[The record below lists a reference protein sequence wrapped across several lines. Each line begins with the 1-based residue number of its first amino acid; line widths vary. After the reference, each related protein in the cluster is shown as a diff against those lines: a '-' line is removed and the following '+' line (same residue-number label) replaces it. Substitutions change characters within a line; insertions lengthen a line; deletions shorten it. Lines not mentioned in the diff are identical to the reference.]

1 MESSYACRVNGAN
14 APVDCNYTE
23 RTPRFVNRRMGE
35 MAQPVRPLR
44 ADAARNRAR
53 VLEVAY
59 ETFAAEGLSVP
70 IDEIARRAE
79 VGAGTVYRHFPTKE
93 ALFAAVIEDRMQ
105 HLVDDGY
112 ALLRS
117 VGPGE
122 ALFAY
127 LRSLVLQWGAT
138 DRGLVDALAGI
149 GIDIETVAPDAEDA
163 FLAML
168 GDLLSAAQQA
178 GAARRD
184 IGVREVKSILVGCQA
199 MEAYNSALAE
209 RVTDVVVDGLR
220 ATR

>member
-1 MESSYACRVNGAN
+1 
-14 APVDCNYTE
+14 
-23 RTPRFVNRRMGE
+23 MGE

-112 ALLRS
+112 ALLKS

>member
-1 MESSYACRVNGAN
+1 MRWRN
-14 APVDCNYTE
+14 
-23 RTPRFVNRRMGE
+23 
-35 MAQPVRPLR
+35 PVRPLR

-93 ALFAAVIEDRMQ
+93 ALFQAVIEDRMQ

-112 ALLRS
+112 ALLKS
-117 VGPGE
+117 DAPGE
-122 ALFAY
+122 ALFAF
-127 LRSLVLQWGAT
+127 LRSIVLQWGAT

-149 GIDIETVAPDAEDA
+149 GIDIDSAAPDAEDA

-168 GDLLSAAQQA
+168 GDLLRAAQQA
-178 GAARRD
+178 GTARRD
-184 IGVREVKSILVGCQA
+184 LGVREVKTILVGCQA
-199 MEAYNSALAE
+199 MEAYNSELAE

-220 ATR
+220 AAKRLGPASTAVVTTPAT